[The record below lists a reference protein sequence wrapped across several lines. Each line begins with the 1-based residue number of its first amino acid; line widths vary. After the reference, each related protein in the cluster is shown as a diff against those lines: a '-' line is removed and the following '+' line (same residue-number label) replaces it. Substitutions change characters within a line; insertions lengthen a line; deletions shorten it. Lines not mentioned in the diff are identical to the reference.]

1 MKQTVNNKGMKVPG
15 MYDTDTDTDTQ
26 EICSASSTS
35 KKDGCLSRRSKR
47 RQRRANRRRRRG

>member
-15 MYDTDTDTDTQ
+15 MYDTDTDTE